1 MIICRPNDFETT
13 LDNDSEILIF
23 SESKIN
29 TVTNLVNTCKM
40 RLRKVEGQMMVKEKQ
55 NKIREI
61 MSKNVTTMMKQPKI
75 KKRVTIVEE
84 KPERMLSKKMTGKSV
99 GLQLESEEDQNET
112 YY

>member
-13 LDNDSEILIF
+13 LVNDSEILIF

-40 RLRKVEGQMMVKEKQ
+40 RLAKVEKQMMVKEKQ
-55 NKIREI
+55 NKIKEI

-75 KKRVTIVEE
+75 KKRVTIIEDKAE
-84 KPERMLSKKMTGKSV
+84 KKPSNQWTDSR
-99 GLQLESEEDQNET
+99 LESEYDQTET
-112 YY
+112 NY